1 MEALST
7 NQVSIP
13 LWCDCDQGD
22 IKLLKCLAWAKASF
36 SARLYFST
44 FFPFCQ
50 IGKDGKWAN
59 FAVDLR
65 SPPKAW
71 GVDGKWA
78 CCKIGWIAGN
88 LALKGSIFG

>member
-1 MEALST
+1 MLNGDEAIALFPPIILDRISADLILS
-7 NQVSIP
+7 
-13 LWCDCDQGD
+13 CDKEVGND
-22 IKLLKCLAWAKASF
+22 LLAHYS
-36 SARLYFST
+36 
-44 FFPFCQ
+44 
-50 IGKDGKWAN
+50 KDGKWAN